1 MIKKQ
6 TIMKAQLDAAVGVLE
21 PLRVAIS
28 PEYLG
33 LISTTGQAITVIS
46 STHLADADAIAALA
60 ACSFAATRQLARVME
75 DSESTVMLHEGA
87 ELNIHIAQV
96 TEDVLLVVC
105 FHKSSEIGIV
115 RLITRRVVR
124 VLSKALK
131 SEIVEGDIDGTD

>member
-28 PEYLG
+28 QEYLG

-60 ACSFAATRQLARVME
+60 ASSFAATRQLARVME
-75 DSESTVMLHEGA
+75 DSESAVMLHVGA

-96 TEDVLLVVC
+96 TENVLLVVC
-105 FHKSSEIGIV
+105 FHKSSEIGMV

-124 VLSKALK
+124 ALSKALK

>member
-21 PLRVAIS
+21 PLVAIS